1 MFVAI
6 RLEALAAF
14 ALRNDDFHRA
24 LGLLGRA
31 DALFDLAGG
40 SRPSPPTSQT
50 LHARPTSRGGAP
62 APAGSPHL
70 NQRGFWA
77 SSHRVR

>member
-31 DALFDLAGG
+31 DALFRPRRWVQAKPPNEPDSACASNI
-40 SRPSPPTSQT
+40 SRWSTS
-50 LHARPTSRGGAP
+50 ACR
-62 APAGSPHL
+62 
-70 NQRGFWA
+70 
-77 SSHRVR
+77 